1 MVRYVHAVACHGVFG
16 GHLLEVETM
25 QTQISILVK
34 NESIL
39 SRFMSFLW
47 FINIFKRMPVNVWI
61 DDGDVPP
68 VVLKASKEPYIFNVD
83 PGYHIIQVTDPRAGR
98 KQAFRAFTGA
108 FVGGAFGLAAGDGL
122 GGMVA
127 GAELGGGGSRIND
140 SCVECNL
147 GPGDLLKI
155 SVKPKNN
162 GSVKIKILKK

>member
-1 MVRYVHAVACHGVFG
+1 MN
-16 GHLLEVETM
+16 
-25 QTQISILVK
+25 TQISILVK
-34 NESIL
+34 NEPLL

-83 PGYHIIQVTDPRAGR
+83 PGYHVIQVTDPRAGS
-98 KQAFRAFTGA
+98 KKAFRAVTGA
-108 FVGGAFGLAAGDGL
+108 FMGGAFGLAAGDGL
-122 GGMVA
+122 GGMLM
-127 GAELGGGGSRIND
+127 GADMAAGGSRIND

-147 GPGDLLKI
+147 NHGDLLKI
-155 SVKPKNN
+155 SVRPKSN